1 MSTLNSPLGGISVKL
16 SNALSGVMATFGNG
30 SDVNLDRPTSANIH
44 IAKYADLSNWVDREK
59 FINFEG
65 MVVRIPVGLKVNYH
79 TYLEALEKVWSYLG
93 RIEKDLLKPVSASL
107 GQAANNTAALRLPIG
122 YKASSVS
129 AALLENDAVAVTE
142 LIAVCFDKVGKEQGK
157 FGEVFRGARDV
168 EAIAVRLKALSELV
182 SEVSRR
188 KINNYVNDIS
198 EAIDVIVED
207 DVHATPMKELDK
219 VTSATAEWVELYGL
233 FLSQL
238 KAIETCME
246 EMSDKVQGLIKKDK
260 RR

>member
-1 MSTLNSPLGGISVKL
+1 MSTLNSPFGGFSVKM
-16 SNALSGVMATFGNG
+16 SNAISGVMATFGSS

-59 FINFEG
+59 FINFES
-65 MVVRIPVGLKVNYH
+65 MTIRVPAGLKVNYH
-79 TYLEALEKVWSYLG
+79 TYLEALEKVWDYLG
-93 RIEKDLLKPVSASL
+93 RIEKDLLKPVSASF

-122 YKASSVS
+122 YKASSVK
-129 AALLENDAVAVTE
+129 APLLENDALAVTN

-157 FGEVFRGARDV
+157 FGDVFRGARDV
-168 EAIAVRLKALSELV
+168 EAIAIRLKALSELV
-182 SEVSRR
+182 SNVSRR
-188 KINNYVNDIS
+188 KINGYVADIS
-198 EAIDVIVED
+198 EAIDTIVEEEI
-207 DVHATPMKELDK
+207 HATPMTELEK
-219 VTSATAEWVELYGL
+219 VASATAEWVELYGL